1 MGLFFSEALMNNCN
15 VHVYTQSLYM
25 ITGIQYI
32 NTYLFI
38 VSSILA
44 GSISFSILSGKV
56 MFRDVCYITKDL
68 SLR

>member
-1 MGLFFSEALMNNCN
+1 MGLFISEALINNCN

-25 ITGIQYI
+25 IIQYM
-32 NTYLFI
+32 NTYLCI

-56 MFRDVCYITKDL
+56 MFRDVRYITKDL